1 MKFLYYKYSVNIK
14 IFKYNTNN
22 YKNYKN
28 TLKKCEINK
37 LSNGEF
43 SVEMTI

>member
-14 IFKYNTNN
+14 IFKYNTN
-22 YKNYKN
+22 NYKN

>member
-22 YKNYKN
+22 YKN
-28 TLKKCEINK
+28 TLKNVKLINFQ
-37 LSNGEF
+37 NGEF